1 MPGLWGRGIYGPEQL
16 SGMPSMVGAEAG
28 AGDDNDL
35 VVFFRKLLVERAKV

>member
-1 MPGLWGRGIYGPEQL
+1 MPGLWWRGNHDPEPL

-28 AGDDNDL
+28 AGDDL